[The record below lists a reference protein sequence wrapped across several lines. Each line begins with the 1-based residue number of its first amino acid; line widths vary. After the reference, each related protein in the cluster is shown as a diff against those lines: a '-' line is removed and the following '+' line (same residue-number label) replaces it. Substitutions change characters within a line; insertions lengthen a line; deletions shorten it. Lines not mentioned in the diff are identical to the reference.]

1 MPKSYRIRTKINED
15 SFVRVNLEQDFDL
28 LEILSLKL
36 TQSEVYSRMCSD
48 YGVVVGRVM
57 ANGGLGLPNAK
68 LSIFIPLT
76 DEDEEDAIIS
86 EMYPFKD
93 VNDKNDEGYR
103 YNLLPK
109 TKQHN
114 RHTPTGSM
122 YSAEET
128 ISNPLKLEVYEKYY
142 KYTVKT
148 NENGDYMIW
157 GVPLGSHQIHM
168 SVDVSDIGCHS
179 MKPFDFIAQGVPIE
193 EFKNAAIFNGSENL
207 DTLPQIVIQN
217 KTLEVLPFWGDDDL
231 CNTGISRIDFD
242 LRDSSVE
249 FKPNALL
256 MGSIISDDNNNNV
269 GWKCKPSK
277 NMGEVCKMTTGSGK
291 IESVRFTVHKEDD
304 GCTPKLEKFNVHSI
318 DGSGSFVARI
328 PMNLDY
334 IYTDEYGNEQI
345 SDNTSIGVPTRGKY
359 RFRISFDQK
368 YSSETRKGEY
378 LVPNIREYIG
388 DVARSYS
395 FSENLY
401 DYPETTIGDPSTI
414 VSSPAFLGADYFYD
428 FVADRVYTISQHIDM
443 YRNDYGNTTFDLGAV
458 NPSSSVRPFFKKTGS
473 SLGRNRWEFI
483 GIKSTNPP
491 YESDCSGSIKEF
503 PANDGFRGGS
513 FIFLMTQLNLFVTQ
527 LSVFAPFLLLSII
540 VIISSFQF
548 LQNLGQTLMA
558 AAAAS
563 AASLGIG
570 FGFGAVQ
577 TVQAGSWISTA
588 AIIAQALLD
597 VAFQILLANLLV
609 NAMDSL
615 KYNLGL
621 TKYDECENCNCG
633 EFFEL
638 KFQSFWGA
646 AKIEETAGN
655 IVVDDPAC
663 QIPPLKNST
672 KMYFS
677 PAHNEEMGDNS
688 SKGCYSVSFEGSGFK
703 GAFNTAIWSIAT
715 AGIAAVF
722 VPYGIGSVLVTVITK
737 IGIPAF
743 VIWFAVIILN
753 RLAKIFLALNE
764 WRVRKNIYNG
774 LCQGVFNMGFWN
786 SWIRGTLYHFR
797 FGNFKN
803 TNPGPPVVVDDF
815 YCRDVVIGPSE
826 LNSQHYYYRS
836 APYSQ
841 TTGKFNIGGRLATS
855 FTYQA
860 ATPPP
865 AISYQYNEGLSYP
878 TTIIELGT
886 FEDMTSN
893 NSCVDCGA
901 DISDDFFID
910 RMESSSQ
917 KSSNGIL
924 DYAINQKMMLYTV
937 SDIMFTGINHWFGGR
952 APYNLWMWP
961 PMAQGQTLN
970 VRTAGINQPRLLDG
984 DIAQFVASNNEMGT
998 YKFYSL
1004 FYYPQDPNYGPLPLG
1019 IIDDGTPGG
1028 PIRKTT
1034 IRIPSVVSDSQL
1046 RDYLVGDTNGYPKSQ
1061 EIPYYGWKKPL
1072 ASFGNYDNDWDRNVI
1087 LTSLAQPGKSLV
1099 PPYAPIN
1106 AVSPYNAISVGF
1118 YHYYFGLY
1126 QGNNAYDQ
1134 FVNKYMPPVE

>member
-36 TQSEVYSRMCSD
+36 TQSEVFSRMCSD

-193 EFKNAAIFNGSENL
+193 DFKNAAIFNDSENL

-256 MGSIISDDNNNNV
+256 MGSIISDDNNNSV
-269 GWKCKPSK
+269 GWKCKPTK

-291 IESVRFTVHKEDD
+291 IESIRFTVYKQDD
-304 GCTPKLEKFNVHSI
+304 GCTPKLEKFNLHSI
-318 DGSGSFVARI
+318 DGSGSFVARV

-334 IYTDEYGNEQI
+334 IYTDEYGNKQI
-345 SDNTSIGVPTRGKY
+345 SENTSVGVPSRGKY

-378 LVPNIREYIG
+378 LVPNIREYVG

-395 FSENLY
+395 FSEDLY
-401 DYPETTIGDPSTI
+401 DYPETTPGDPAT
-414 VSSPAFLGADYFYD
+414 VVASPAFLGQDYFYE
-428 FVADRVYTISQHIDM
+428 FTPDRVYTIGQHIDM
-443 YRNDYGNTTFDLGAV
+443 YRNDYSNNDFAGGAV
-458 NPSSSVRPFFKKTGS
+458 NPSSVIHPFFKKIGS
-473 SLGRNRWEFI
+473 SIGRNRWEFI

-527 LSVFAPFLLLSII
+527 LSVFAPFLLLSLI

-548 LQNLGQTLMA
+548 LQNLGMTLMS

-577 TVQAGSWISTA
+577 TVQVGSWISTG
-588 AIIAQALLD
+588 AIILQALFD
-597 VAFQILLANLLV
+597 VGFQILLANLLV

-615 KYNLGL
+615 RYNLGL
-621 TKYDECENCNCG
+621 TKFEECENCNCG
-633 EFFEL
+633 EFFQL
-638 KFQSFWGA
+638 KFSSFWGL
-646 AKIEETAGN
+646 AKIEEDAGN

-663 QIPPLKNST
+663 QIPPLKEGT
-672 KMYFS
+672 ELYFS

-688 SKGCYSVSFEGSGFK
+688 SKGCYSISFEGSGFK
-703 GAFNTAIWSIAT
+703 GAFNTAIWSIAS
-715 AGIAAVF
+715 AGIIAVF
-722 VPYGIGSVLVTVITK
+722 VPYGIGSVLVTLITK
-737 IGIPAF
+737 VGIPLF
-743 VIWFAVIILN
+743 VMWFAVIILT

-797 FGNFKN
+797 FTNFKN
-803 TNPGPPVVVDDF
+803 SYEGPPVEVNDF
-815 YCRDVVIGPSE
+815 YCRDVVAGPGES
-826 LNSQHYYYRS
+826 NSTHYYYRGCPWNS
-836 APYSQ
+836 SL
-841 TTGKFNIGGRLATS
+841 GKFNISSRAPIT
-855 FTYQA
+855 FDFIA
-860 ATPPP
+860 ANDVPDQVN
-865 AISYQYNEGLSYP
+865 YQYRKGIGYP

-886 FEDMTSN
+886 FEDMTAN
-893 NSCVDCGA
+893 NSCVDCDN
-901 DISDDFFID
+901 DISNDFFID

-924 DYAINQKMMLYTV
+924 DYTINQKMMNYKV
-937 SDIMFTGINHWFGGR
+937 SDIIFTGINHWFGGQS
-952 APYNLWMWP
+952 PFNLWLWP

-970 VRTAGINQPRLLDG
+970 VRDAGIGQPRLLDG
-984 DIAQFVASNNEMGT
+984 DIAQLVSSNSEIGT
-998 YKFYSL
+998 YKFPSL
-1004 FYYPQDPNYGPLPLG
+1004 FYYPQDKNYGPLPPNV
-1019 IIDDGTPGG
+1019 IDGNIDKSFTN
-1028 PIRKTT
+1028 IA
-1034 IRIPSVVSDSQL
+1034 SVVSDNTL
-1046 RDYLVGDTNGYPKSQ
+1046 RDYLVGGTNGYPKTQ

-1072 ASFGNYDNDWDRNVI
+1072 ASFGNYNNDWDRVTI
-1087 LTSLAQPGKSLV
+1087 LTKQAQPGITLV

-1106 AVSPYNAISVGF
+1106 DISPYNALSIGF

-1134 FVNKYMPPVE
+1134 FVNKYMPPID

>member
-36 TQSEVYSRMCSD
+36 TQSEVYSRMCAD

-68 LSIFIPLT
+68 LSVFIPLT
-76 DEDEEDAIIS
+76 DEDEQDAIIS
-86 EMYPFKD
+86 EMYPFRD

-109 TKQHN
+109 TQQHN

-128 ISNPLKLEVYEKYY
+128 ISNPIKLEVYEKYY

-193 EFKNAAIFNGSENL
+193 NFKNAAIFNDSENL

-217 KTLEVLPFWGDDDL
+217 KTLEVVPFWGDDDL
-231 CNTGISRIDFD
+231 CNTGISRVDFD
-242 LRDSSVE
+242 LRDSNVE

-256 MGSIISDDNNNNV
+256 MGSIMSDDNNNSV

-277 NMGEVCKMTTGSGK
+277 HMGEVCKMTTGSGK
-291 IESVRFTVHKEDD
+291 IEAIRFTVYKKAD
-304 GCTPKLEKFNVHSI
+304 GCTPKLEKFNLHSI
-318 DGSGSFVARI
+318 DGSGSFVARV

-388 DVARSYS
+388 ADLPRSYS
-395 FSENLY
+395 FSEDLY
-401 DYPETTIGDPSTI
+401 EYPETISGDPSTI
-414 VSSPAFLGADYFYD
+414 VTSPAFLGHDYFYE
-428 FVADRVYTISQHIDM
+428 FTSDRVYTIAQHIDM
-443 YRNDYGNTTFDLGAV
+443 YRNDYTPNDFSGGAV
-458 NPSSSVRPFFKKTGS
+458 NPASSTRPYFKQIGSSV
-473 SLGRNRWEFI
+473 GRNRWEFI

-527 LSVFAPFLLLSII
+527 LSVFAPFLLLSLI

-548 LQNLGQTLMA
+548 LQNLGQTLMS

-577 TVQAGSWISTA
+577 TVQAGSWVSTA

-615 KYNLGL
+615 RYNLGL
-621 TKYDECENCNCG
+621 TKFEECENCNCG
-633 EFFEL
+633 EFFKLE
-638 KFQSFWGA
+638 FESFWGA
-646 AKIEETAGN
+646 AEIEEKAGN

-663 QIPPLKNST
+663 QIAPLKEGT
-672 KMYFS
+672 PLYFS

-703 GAFNTAIWSIAT
+703 GAFNTAIWAIAST
-715 AGIAAVF
+715 GIAAVF
-722 VPYGIGSVLVTVITK
+722 VPYGVGSWLVTAITK
-737 IGIPAF
+737 VGIPAF
-743 VIWFAVIILN
+743 VIWFAVIILE
-753 RLAKIFLALNE
+753 RLALIFLALNE

-797 FGNFKN
+797 FSNFKN
-803 TNPGPPVVVDDF
+803 IHDGPPLKVDDF
-815 YCRDVVIGPSE
+815 YCKDVVVGPLE
-826 LNSQHYYYRS
+826 VNDQHYYYRS
-836 APYSQ
+836 CPYSP
-841 TTGKFNIGGRLATS
+841 TTQEFNISGR
-855 FTYQA
+855 Q
-860 ATPPP
+860 ATPFDFTAAGNLP
-865 AISYQYNEGLSYP
+865 ATVQYQYRLGISYP

-886 FEDMTSN
+886 FEDMTAN

-901 DISDDFFID
+901 DVSNDFFID
-910 RMESSSQ
+910 RMEASSQ

-924 DYAINQKMMLYTV
+924 DYAINQKMMRYKV
-937 SDIMFTGINHWFGGR
+937 SDILFTGINHWFGGR
-952 APYNLWMWP
+952 APYNLWLWP
-961 PMAQGQTLN
+961 PMAQGQTEN
-970 VRTAGINQPRLLDG
+970 VRNAGISQPRLLDG
-984 DIAQFVASNNEMGT
+984 DIAQLVASNNEIGT
-998 YKFYSL
+998 YKFPSL
-1004 FYYPQDPNYGPLPLG
+1004 FYYPQDTNYGPLPG
-1019 IIDDGTPGG
+1019 GVIDSR
-1028 PIRKTT
+1028 INKK
-1034 IRIPSVVSDSQL
+1034 ILKIPSKISDDKL
-1046 RDYLVGDTNGYPKSQ
+1046 RDYLVGDTNGYPKTQ
-1061 EIPYYGWKKPL
+1061 IIPYYGWQKPL
-1072 ASFGNYDNDWDRNVI
+1072 ASFGDYDNDWDRVTI
-1087 LTSLAQPGKSLV
+1087 LSTQAQPGKSIV
-1099 PPYAPIN
+1099 PPFAPIN
-1106 AVSPYNAISVGF
+1106 PVSPYNSISTGF

-1134 FVNKYMPPVE
+1134 FVNKYMPPID

>member
-36 TQSEVYSRMCSD
+36 TQSEVFSRMCAD

-76 DEDEEDAIIS
+76 DEDEQDAVIS

-93 VNDKNDEGYR
+93 VNDKNKDGYR

-122 YSAEET
+122 YSAEDT

-193 EFKNAAIFNGSENL
+193 DFKNAAIFNNSENL

-217 KTLEVLPFWGDDDL
+217 KTLEVVPFWGDDDL
-231 CNTGISRIDFD
+231 CNTGISRTDFD

-256 MGSIISDDNNNNV
+256 MGSIISDDNNNSV
-269 GWKCKPSK
+269 GWKCKPARY
-277 NMGEVCKMTTGSGK
+277 MGEVCKMTTGSGK
-291 IESVRFTVHKEDD
+291 IEAIRFTVYKEDD
-304 GCTPKLEKFNVHSI
+304 GCTPKLEKFNLHSI
-318 DGSGSFVARI
+318 DGSGSFVARV

-345 SDNTSIGVPTRGKY
+345 SDSTSIGVPTRGKY
-359 RFRISFDQK
+359 RLRISFDQK

-401 DYPETTIGDPSTI
+401 DYPETDPAGLDPSTI
-414 VSSPAFLGADYFYD
+414 VTSPAFLGEDYFYE
-428 FVADRVYTISQHIDM
+428 FIADRVYTIGQHIDM
-443 YRNDYGNTTFDLGAV
+443 YRNDYGTNFDGGSV
-458 NPSSSVRPFFKKTGS
+458 NPSSTVRPFFRRTGS
-473 SLGRNRWEFI
+473 STGRNRWDFI

-491 YESDCSGSIKEF
+491 YESDCSGTIKEF

-527 LSVFAPFLLLSII
+527 LSVFAPFLLLSLI
-540 VIISSFQF
+540 VIISSYQF
-548 LQNLGQTLMA
+548 LQNLGTTLLAATA
-558 AAAAS
+558 AAAA
-563 AASLGIG
+563 ALGFG
-570 FGFGAVQ
+570 VGFGAVSTFQ
-577 TVQAGSWISTA
+577 FGGYVSAGAIVLQAFFEVG
-588 AIIAQALLD
+588 
-597 VAFQILLANLLV
+597 FQILLANLLV

-615 KYNLGL
+615 RYNLGL
-621 TKYDECENCNCG
+621 TKFEECENCNCG
-633 EFFEL
+633 EFFKL
-638 KFQSFWGA
+638 QFDSFFSTA
-646 AKIEETAGN
+646 EIDEKAGN
-655 IVVDDPAC
+655 VVVDDPAC
-663 QIPPLKNST
+663 QIAPLINGSPL
-672 KMYFS
+672 YFS
-677 PAHNEEMGDNS
+677 PEHNEEMDDNS
-688 SKGCYSVSFEGSGFK
+688 SKGCYSISFEGSGFK
-703 GAFNTAIWSIAT
+703 GAFNTAIWTMAT
-715 AGIAAVF
+715 AGALSVI
-722 VPYGIGSVLVTVITK
+722 VPYGLGTAIVTALLTY
-737 IGIPAF
+737 GIPAF
-743 VIWFAVIILN
+743 VVWFAVIILK
-753 RLAKIFLALNE
+753 RLSLIFLALNE

-797 FGNFKN
+797 FSNFI
-803 TNPGPPVVVDDF
+803 NPYDGTPSWVDDF
-815 YCRDVVIGPSE
+815 YCRDVVIGPAE

-836 APYSQ
+836 CPYSE
-841 TTGKFNIGGRLATS
+841 TSGEFNIAQR
-855 FTYQA
+855 A
-860 ATPPP
+860 ATNFQFAGPDEVMNGETV
-865 AISYQYNEGLSYP
+865 SYQYNDGISYP

-886 FEDMTSN
+886 FEDMTAN
-893 NSCVDCGA
+893 NSCVDCDA
-901 DISDDFFID
+901 DVSNDFFID

-917 KSSNGIL
+917 KSTNGIL
-924 DYAINQKMMLYTV
+924 DYAINQKLMLYDV
-937 SDIMFTGINHWFGGR
+937 SDIIYTGINQWFGGR

-961 PMAQGQTLN
+961 PQAQGQTEN
-970 VRTAGINQPRLLDG
+970 VRDAGIGQPRLLDG
-984 DIAQFVASNNEMGT
+984 DIAQFVSSNNEIGT
-998 YKFYSL
+998 YKFPSL
-1004 FYYPQDPNYGPLPLG
+1004 FYYPQDANYGPLPIGVLDSN
-1019 IIDDGTPGG
+1019 IT
-1028 PIRKTT
+1028 KTT
-1034 IRIPSVVSDSQL
+1034 LKISSEISDNTL
-1046 RDYLVGDTNGYPKSQ
+1046 RSYVVGDINGYPKSQ
-1061 EIPYYGWKKPL
+1061 SIPYYGWKKPL
-1072 ASFGNYDNDWDRNVI
+1072 ASFGNYNNDWDRGTI
-1087 LTSLAQPGKSLV
+1087 LRTPAQPGITLI

-1106 AVSPYNAISVGF
+1106 NISPYGFVSVGF

-1126 QGNNAYDQ
+1126 QGNNSYDQ
-1134 FVNKYMPPVE
+1134 FVNKYMPPID

>member
-36 TQSEVYSRMCSD
+36 TQSEVFSRMCAD

-68 LSIFIPLT
+68 VSVFIPLT
-76 DEDEEDAIIS
+76 DEDEKDAVIS

-93 VNDKNDEGYR
+93 VNDKNEEGYR

-109 TKQHN
+109 NKQHN

-148 NENGDYMIW
+148 NDNGDYMIW
-157 GVPLGSHQIHM
+157 GVPLGTHQIHM

-193 EFKNAAIFNGSENL
+193 VFKNAAVFNGSENL

-217 KTLEVLPFWGDDDL
+217 KTLEVVPFWGDDDL
-231 CNTGISRIDFD
+231 CNTGISRTDFD

-269 GWKCKPSK
+269 GWQCKPSK

-291 IESVRFTVHKEDD
+291 IESIRFTVYKEDD
-304 GCTPKLEKFNVHSI
+304 GCTPKLEKFNLHSI
-318 DGSGSFVARI
+318 DGSGSFVARV

-345 SDNTSIGVPTRGKY
+345 SDTVSIGVPSRGKY

-378 LVPNIREYIG
+378 LVPNIREYIN
-388 DVARSYS
+388 DEVRSYS
-395 FSENLY
+395 FSEDLY
-401 DYPETTIGDPSTI
+401 DYPETIPGDPSTI
-414 VSSPAFLGADYFYD
+414 VSSPAFLGQDYFYE
-428 FVADRVYTISQHIDM
+428 FTPDRVYTIGQHIDM
-443 YRNDYGNTTFDLGAV
+443 YRNDYGNLDFASGAV
-458 NPSSSVRPFFKKTGS
+458 SPSSTSRPFFRTIGS
-473 SLGRNRWEFI
+473 AIGRNRWEFI

-503 PANDGFRGGS
+503 PPNDGFRGGS

-527 LSVFAPFLLLSII
+527 LSVFGPFLLLSIT

-548 LQNLGQTLMA
+548 LQNLGMTLMS
-558 AAAAS
+558 AAAS
-563 AASLGIG
+563 MAGALGVG

-577 TVQAGSWISTA
+577 TVQPGGWVSAA

-621 TKYDECENCNCG
+621 TKFDECENCNCG
-633 EFFEL
+633 EFFSL
-638 KFQSFWGA
+638 KFSSFWGA
-646 AKIEETAGN
+646 AEIDENAGN

-663 QIPPLKNST
+663 QIPPLISGT
-672 KMYFS
+672 EMYFS

-688 SKGCYSVSFEGSGFK
+688 SKGCYSISFEGSGFK
-703 GAFNTAIWSIAT
+703 GAFNTAIWLIAT
-715 AGIAAVF
+715 TGIAAVF
-722 VPYGIGSVLVTVITK
+722 VPYGVGSWLVVAITK
-737 IGIPAF
+737 VGIPAF
-743 VIWFAVIILN
+743 VIWFAVIILK
-753 RLAKIFLALNE
+753 RLGKIFMALNE

-797 FGNFKN
+797 FTNFK
-803 TNPGPPVVVDDF
+803 TEYDSGGIIEVDDF
-815 YCRDVVIGPSE
+815 YCRDVVIGPPE
-826 LNSQHYYYRS
+826 IANQHYYYRS
-836 APYSQ
+836 CPYKES
-841 TTGKFNIGGRLATS
+841 TGKFDIGGRAMTTFNYLA
-855 FTYQA
+855 A
-860 ATPPP
+860 GGIPAT
-865 AISYQYNEGLSYP
+865 INYKYNKGISYP

-886 FEDMTSN
+886 FEDMTTN
-893 NSCVDCGA
+893 NSCIDCDA
-901 DISDDFFID
+901 DVSGDFLID

-917 KSSNGIL
+917 KSTNGVL

-937 SDIMFTGINHWFGGR
+937 NDIIFTGINHWFGGQS
-952 APYNLWMWP
+952 PYNLFIWP
-961 PMAQGQTLN
+961 PMAQGQDGN
-970 VRTAGINQPRLLDG
+970 VRNAGINQPRLLDG
-984 DIAQFVASNNEMGT
+984 DIAQLVSSNNEIGT
-998 YKFYSL
+998 YKFPSL
-1004 FYYPQDPNYGPLPLG
+1004 FYHPQDPNYGPLP
-1019 IIDDGTPGG
+1019 PGVVDSR
-1028 PIRKTT
+1028 ITKTSLK
-1034 IRIPSVVSDSQL
+1034 IASVVSDNTL
-1046 RDYLVGDTNGYPKSQ
+1046 RNLVVGGLNGYPKTQ
-1061 EIPYYGWKKPL
+1061 DIPYYGWKKPL
-1072 ASFGNYDNDWDRNVI
+1072 ASFGNFDNDWDRATV
-1087 LTSLAQPGKSLV
+1087 LTASAQPGSTII

-1106 AVSPYNAISVGF
+1106 NVSPYGALSVGF